1 VLRLGPE
8 VVQDVARASRHE
20 WLLADG
26 LGGWAAS
33 TVLGLNTRAGHGLL
47 VAAASAKYPRLV
59 LLSRVEESLSWE
71 GARYDLG
78 TNEYGGSLHPRGFEH
93 ADAFVLDP
101 LPTLTWEVGGRRL
114 SRTVARI
121 HGEAA
126 VVLAYQLEGPEP
138 VTLEVRP
145 LLAYRELTARQR
157 ENPSARAEPTRAKE
171 DVILQPYEGCPPLTL
186 RLSGASWEADGLW
199 YRGFRYAREAE
210 SGTDASEDLFSP
222 GLFRIVLRPGST
234 AALMVWAGAIPSA
247 TDPLLRVA
255 GERRRVRA
263 LGDANEGLL
272 PDLRRAADTFLVRV
286 PGGGRT
292 IVAGYPTG
300 LRSTKEALIALPG
313 LCLATGRHDEA
324 RAILLGLTAQME
336 GPRGTDR
343 GDEPAGGDPFD
354 TGLWWVVTV
363 ERFREATGDHEF
375 IRSKL
380 QGPLLAILE
389 SYRAGTR
396 PGVGVSPEGLL
407 AHEDDANPLGPALV
421 SRTGGEPPARR
432 RGFAVE
438 VQALWYSALLSGA
451 DLARAAGQS
460 ARAGEWAA
468 LAARVRESFLRAF
481 WSERQG
487 YLADVVDGSGAD
499 FSLRPYQLYAIG
511 LPHAL
516 LPRDKAQRVLDIA
529 RRHLVTPV
537 GLRSLAPS
545 DSRYASGIG
554 EGVALDRG
562 AAWPGL
568 ATLYFDAL
576 IRVHGES
583 AKAEAW
589 RWVDGFAPQLGEG
602 TLGTV
607 PAALE
612 GDPPHRPIGEMAS
625 ARAVAEVLRL
635 VVRLGRRPSGRVAR
649 PEPRA

>member
-1 VLRLGPE
+1 MLRLGAD
-8 VVQDVARASRHE
+8 VVRDVARASRCE
-20 WLLADG
+20 WVLADG

-47 VAAASAKYPRLV
+47 VSGPTAKYPRLV
-59 LLSRVEESLSWE
+59 LLSRVEEAVSWD
-71 GARYDLG
+71 GARYELG
-78 TNEYGGSLHPRGFEH
+78 TNDYGDAVHPSGFEH

-101 LPTLTWEVGGRRL
+101 LPTLTWEVAGRRL
-114 SRTVARI
+114 SRTVARV

-145 LLAYRELTARQR
+145 LLAYRELEARQR
-157 ENPSARAEPTRAKE
+157 ENATARAAEPSRSGQ
-171 DVILQPYEGCPPLTL
+171 DVVLQPYDGCPPLAL
-186 RLSGASWEADGLW
+186 RMPGGSWEAERLW

-210 SGTDASEDLFSP
+210 QGTVPQEDLFSP
-222 GLFRIVLRPGST
+222 GLFRIVLRPGTT
-234 AALMVWAGAIPSA
+234 ATFMAWAGAIPAA
-247 TDPLLRVA
+247 TDPLVRVA

-272 PDLRRAADTFLVRV
+272 PDLRRAADAFLVRIA
-286 PGGGRT
+286 GGRT
-292 IVAGYPTG
+292 ILAGYPSG
-300 LRSTKEALIALPG
+300 VRSTREALIALPG

-324 RAILLGLTAQME
+324 RAILLGLTAQVE
-336 GPRGTDR
+336 GPRAADR
-343 GDEPAGGDPFD
+343 PDEAHGGDAFD
-354 TGLWWVVTV
+354 TGLWWVIAV

-375 IRSKL
+375 IRTRL
-380 QGPLLAILE
+380 QGALLAILE
-389 SYRAGTR
+389 GYRAGTR
-396 PGVGVSPEGLL
+396 AGVGVSPEGLL
-407 AHEDDANPLGPALV
+407 AHEEDANPLGPAMAA
-421 SRTGGEPPARR
+421 GGATAGR

-438 VQALWYSALLSGA
+438 IQALWYSALLIGA

-468 LAARVRESFLRAF
+468 LASRVRESFLRAF

-499 FSLRPYQLYAIG
+499 LSLRPYQLYAIG

-516 LPRDKAQRVLDIA
+516 LPRDKAQRILDTA

-537 GLRSLAPS
+537 GLRSLAS
-545 DSRYASGIG
+545 TDARYVGTRSGDTPA
-554 EGVALDRG
+554 ALDRG
-562 AAWPGL
+562 AAWPSL
-568 ATLYFDAL
+568 AALYFDAL
-576 IRVHGES
+576 IRVHGEA

-589 RWVDGFAPQLGEG
+589 RWVDAFAPQLGEG

-612 GDPPHRPIGEMAS
+612 GDAPHRPIGDMAS
-625 ARAVAEVLRL
+625 ARSVAEVLRL
-635 VVRLGRRPSGRVAR
+635 VMRLGRRPSGRVAR